1 MSAIFPDS
9 AVQMPSLTVEPNCG
23 HPGHVVQLYS
33 NDAFLFD
40 VLSRYVG
47 DAIAAGDGAVVI
59 ATKAHQ
65 DGLEERLRERGLL
78 TTGSEPGNRYLCL
91 EAGETLSRFMA
102 NGSVDESSFMEL
114 MNDVI
119 TVIKSGAGG
128 KDPRITVFGELV
140 ALLWAQGKASE
151 AIKVERLW
159 NQLAQKHS
167 FNLLCAYPI
176 SAFGNEKD
184 ITPFIEMCSQHSDV
198 IPSES
203 YLQLDNEAERL
214 RSIAQ
219 LQQKAQVLEKELTAR
234 AGQEQF
240 QQFVDAV
247 RDYAIFMLDTDG
259 SVRTWNAGA
268 ERIKGYKAAEIIGK
282 HFSCFYPEEDR
293 QHGKPQWELVLAAK
307 DGRFEDEGWR
317 IRQDGSRFWANVVI
331 TAVRD
336 RTGKLV
342 GFGKVTR
349 DFTDRMQMEKQVRD
363 SEKLLRELSHHLL
376 QSQDEERRRIGR
388 DLHDSLGQY
397 LAALK
402 MKLEVLRCHSEDH
415 SELRDCVRLVE
426 DSIKEVR
433 TISYLLY
440 PPMLE
445 ETGLESAIHWY
456 LDGFSGRS
464 GVKINFDVDREFQR
478 LARDVELALF
488 RVLQESLTNV
498 HRHSGS
504 QTASIRLFRRDG
516 MAVLEIQDQ
525 GRGFP
530 RELLQE
536 SGVNWAGAFG
546 VGLRGMRERMHQ
558 LGGQLEVLSSASG
571 TTVSALV
578 PAKER

>member
-1 MSAIFPDS
+1 M
-9 AVQMPSLTVEPNCG
+9 
-23 HPGHVVQLYS
+23 
-33 NDAFLFD
+33 
-40 VLSRYVG
+40 
-47 DAIAAGDGAVVI
+47 
-59 ATKAHQ
+59 
-65 DGLEERLRERGLL
+65 
-78 TTGSEPGNRYLCL
+78 
-91 EAGETLSRFMA
+91 
-102 NGSVDESSFMEL
+102 NGSVDENSFIEL

-119 TVIKSGAGG
+119 TLIKSDIAGH
-128 KDPRITVFGELV
+128 DPRITVFGELV
-140 ALLWAQGKASE
+140 ALLWAQGKSSE

-184 ITPFIEMCSQHSDV
+184 IAPFIEMCSHHSDV
-198 IPSES
+198 SPSEG

-214 RSIAQ
+214 RSVAQ
-219 LQQKAQVLEKELTAR
+219 LQQKAEVLEKEMGVR
-234 AGQEQF
+234 ANQEQF
-240 QQFVDAV
+240 QQFVEAV
-247 RDYAIFMLDTDG
+247 RDYAIFMLDTEG
-259 SVRTWNAGA
+259 RVRTWNAGA

-282 HFSCFYPEEDR
+282 HFSWFYPEEDR

-336 RTGKLV
+336 RAGKLV

-363 SEKLLRELSHHLL
+363 SERLLRELSLHLL
-376 QSQDEERRRIGR
+376 QTQDEERRRIGR
-388 DLHDSLGQY
+388 DLHDSLGQS

-402 MKLEVLRCHSEDH
+402 MKLDMLSCQSEDH
-415 SELRDCVRLVE
+415 SELKNCVKLVE
-426 DSIKEVR
+426 ESIKEVR

-456 LDGFSGRS
+456 LDGFSERS
-464 GVKINFDVDREFQR
+464 GVEIKFDVDPEFRRLPRE
-478 LARDVELALF
+478 VELALF

-504 QTASIRLFRRDG
+504 KTATIRLFRREG
-516 MAVLEIQDQ
+516 MAVLEVQDQ
-525 GRGFP
+525 GKGFP

-536 SGVNWAGAFG
+536 SGMNWAGTFG
-546 VGLRGMRERMHQ
+546 VGLRGMKERMHQ
-558 LGGQLEVLSSASG
+558 LGGRLDLISSASG